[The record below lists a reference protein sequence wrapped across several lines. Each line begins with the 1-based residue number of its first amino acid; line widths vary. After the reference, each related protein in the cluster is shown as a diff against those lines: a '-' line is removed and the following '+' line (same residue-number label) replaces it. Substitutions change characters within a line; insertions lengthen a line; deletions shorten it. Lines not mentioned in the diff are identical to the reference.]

1 MFPSTRQ
8 HAQLILYPSH
18 KQFLTSRAP
27 LALRSS
33 RPRTLI
39 VVSDSRLRSGFAAVL
54 LPSLLF
60 LAVPCQQNSHLPFF
74 SGPQHYRLPKIKKKH
89 NLYSEPCLRC
99 KAGEGEEQA
108 LLKSPFEDGLKS
120 ARIEPALREHL
131 FTLPGFVLQDG
142 GFDLESTSRRCAQV
156 RDALRHN
163 VIWSAHVHDLPAT
176 RRHTRS

>member
-1 MFPSTRQ
+1 MICLNVKGSGGVSGSGADPGSPA
-8 HAQLILYPSH
+8 HANVHSS
-18 KQFLTSRAP
+18 FLTSRAP

-33 RPRTLI
+33 RPGVPRPLI

-74 SGPQHYRLPKIKKKH
+74 SGPQHYGLPKIKKIKKTQFVFRAM
-89 NLYSEPCLRC
+89 S
-99 KAGEGEEQA
+99 AMQGEGEEQA

-131 FTLPGFVLQDG
+131 LALPGFVLRDG
-142 GFDLESTSRRCAQV
+142 GGLTLSPP
-156 RDALRHN
+156 RDGAL
-163 VIWSAHVHDLPAT
+163 
-176 RRHTRS
+176 